1 MRKFAVILLCFVFAT
16 GLFANTKSVYA
27 NQIRVMKELDIDT
40 TYASD
45 PLFISITERITTSD
59 KKEFID
65 TIEYGYS
72 YIPMLRKM
80 ISESEIPHSFLYLAM
95 IESGL
100 SNHAKSHV
108 SAVGMWQFMKETA
121 RIYGLRIDRYVDER
135 RDPIAST
142 KAAISYLKHLKNRF
156 GKWYLAAMAYNCGES
171 RLSRAIKKAGTD
183 DLSVLIDPNKKYLP
197 LETRFFIRKILA
209 AAFIA
214 QDSDFLL
221 SNDST
226 YFNRPNSVN
235 ISRVW
240 VPGGIHISQ
249 VAESIGVSV
258 KNMKIY
264 NAHLNYDITPPTLSK
279 YYVYIPMN
287 KQGLFASNFV
297 PKRYK
302 NMAIYNVKKG
312 DTLWGLATKFG
323 VSVQTIK
330 DFNNLK
336 SNKLSINKELV
347 MPNLNI
353 TYTIKK
359 GDTLSA
365 IARKFSVA
373 QNDIKKINKI
383 INSKL
388 KVGDK
393 IVIPR

>member
-1 MRKFAVILLCFVFAT
+1 MKKIVICLFCFSIVV
-16 GLFANTKSVYA
+16 FANTKSVYA

-45 PLFISITERITTSD
+45 PIFIAITERITTSD

-72 YIPMLRKM
+72 YVPMLRKM
-80 ISESEIPHSFLYLAM
+80 ISESDIPHSFLYLAM

-135 RDPIAST
+135 KDPIAST

-183 DLSVLIDPNKKYLP
+183 DLSALIDPNKKYLP

-221 SNDST
+221 SSDST

-249 VAESIGVSV
+249 IAESIGVSV

-302 NMAIYNVKKG
+302 NMAIYSVKKG

-330 DFNNLK
+330 DFNHLK
-336 SNKLSINKELV
+336 SNKLAINKELV

-359 GDTLSA
+359 GDTLST
-365 IARKFSVA
+365 ISRKFSVA
-373 QNDIKKINKI
+373 QNDLKKINKLT
-383 INSKL
+383 NSKL
-388 KVGDK
+388 RIGDK